1 MLNDTDTPAVGELEL
16 SWAPDAPK
24 GGKTVMNRILKDGA
38 NVPLFFAQTLVSSL
52 RDQGYN
58 DTTSA
63 LCEHVDNSIQAGA
76 SEVRIYFRQTG
87 KPGAYKTDV
96 AVLDNGQGMAPN
108 VLKVAMAFGGSMNF
122 NNRSGIGRFG
132 MGMKTAALS
141 MSPLVE
147 FYSWQEVGAIY
158 NLALD
163 VEAIGRERSN
173 NVFLPDPELLDE
185 LPDDVAD
192 IIQKPMSIPKDR
204 SQQELLA
211 EIKDDLEEALGSS
224 GTIIFMPNCDRLSF
238 AKANTLVDH
247 ATKEMARVYRHA
259 IGDGLK
265 LFINNRQVTAFDPTY
280 SMANARHRQYLD
292 EIEAKGS
299 KLVTAKLIEIPI
311 HDKEDSETAQ
321 IKISLFKLPIEEWYH
336 LPQKTLRNDLHVF
349 NGQTVSILRNGREL
363 FADRMPELTTRHSIT
378 HWFRVQIDFPGDLDE
393 AFGVAA
399 NKQGVRP
406 KGYVK
411 EAIKKGVGED
421 ISTVINEI
429 RRFQSEQRTNA
440 NAAKPSTSENKATA
454 SDPHQSRSLALS
466 AEEEVQIEENLRTL
480 AVTLKRANE
489 TDDEAFKR
497 VKASRYLIQYVHDD
511 YWPFY
516 RAQHRYGRV
525 ILSINT
531 AHPFFSELYDP
542 IRKLDGADGSD
553 NDENNGAKHVREQ
566 TGPLVA
572 LELLLLSLA
581 RTQSALSLENEDA
594 NRTLE
599 TLQREWSET
608 LRIQLTS

>member
-1 MLNDTDTPAVGELEL
+1 MLNNTDTLVDGDLDL
-16 SWAPDAPK
+16 SWASDAPK

-87 KPGAYKTDV
+87 KRGAYKTDV

-147 FYSWQEVGAIY
+147 FYSWQEPRAIY

-173 NVFLPDPELLDE
+173 NVLLPDPELLDK

-192 IIQKPMSIPKDR
+192 IIQKPMSFPKDR

-211 EIKDDLEEALGSS
+211 DIKDGLEEALGSA

-247 ATKEMARVYRHA
+247 ATKEMARVYRRA

-265 LFINNRQVTAFDPTY
+265 LFINNRLITAFDPTY

-292 EIEAKGS
+292 EVEAKGS
-299 KLVTAKLIEIPI
+299 KLVTAKLIELPI
-311 HDKEDSETAQ
+311 HDREDSETAQ
-321 IKISLFKLPIEEWYH
+321 IKISLFKLPIDEWYH
-336 LPQKTLRNDLHVF
+336 LPSKTLRNDLHVF

-399 NKQGVRP
+399 NKQGVRL

-411 EAIKKGVGED
+411 DAIKKSIGED

-429 RRFQSEQRTNA
+429 RRFQSGQRINA
-440 NAAKPSTSENKATA
+440 EAAKPSASENKATA
-454 SDPHQSRSLALS
+454 SDPHQARSLALS
-466 AEEEVQIEENLRTL
+466 AEEEEQIEENLRTL
-480 AVTLKRANE
+480 AVTLKRAHE
-489 TDDEAFKR
+489 TDDEAFQR

-542 IRKLDGADGSD
+542 IRKLDGIDGSES
-553 NDENNGAKHVREQ
+553 DENTGAKHVREQ

-594 NRTLE
+594 HRTLE
-599 TLQREWSET
+599 TLQRDWSET
-608 LRIQLTS
+608 LRIQLTT